1 MAFAVGLSL
10 LASCTVR
17 SGDPPTATIAP
28 WQSCIVAV
36 FPGAPPFAVDDLGPI
51 QASCPTTTRRWS
63 TCGIDQANLLDVAC
77 SSGADT
83 VFGLYGLYEVLTP
96 SQGIFSSDERVMHA
110 RLGRRRPEVG
120 SENRA
125 P

>member
-1 MAFAVGLSL
+1 MALAVGLSL
-10 LASCTVR
+10 LTSCTVR
-17 SGDPPTATIAP
+17 AGDPPTARVAP

-36 FPGAPPFAVDDLGPI
+36 FPGTPPFAVDDLGPI
-51 QASCPTTTRRWS
+51 QASCPTSMRRWS
-63 TCGIDQANLLDVAC
+63 TCGIDQGNLLNVAC

-83 VFGLYGLYEVLTP
+83 VFGLYEVLTP

-120 SENRA
+120 SEDRA